1 MERKENPI
9 IVVDELTRGP
19 ARELKAMLEELEG
32 RTPNPSRACIKTAR
46 WGRRFVASG
55 KSSGIRQE

>member
-9 IVVDELTRGP
+9 IVVDELTRDP
-19 ARELKAMLEELEG
+19 SCELKAMLEELER
-32 RTPNPSRACIKTAR
+32 RTPDPTRARVRTAR

-55 KSSGIRQE
+55 KSAISHE